1 MAIKFA
7 KLMNDEDI
15 VADIEDSAADAT
27 KFTFK
32 NPARLVITHQGVGM
46 MPMNPFMKAKSVEIP
61 KSYIVYTTDVDD
73 EISNAYNAK
82 FGGGIVFAPAGT
94 QIPGSNLFMG

>member
-7 KLMNDEDI
+7 KLLSDEDI
-15 VADIEDSAADAT
+15 VADVEQAEDVS

-46 MPMNPFMKAKSVEIP
+46 MPMNPFMKGKSVDIP
-61 KSYIVYTTDVDD
+61 KSYVVYTTDVDD
-73 EISNAYNAK
+73 EILNAYNAK
-82 FGGGIVFAPAGT
+82 FGSGIVFAPAGT

>member
-1 MAIKFA
+1 MIKFA

-15 VADIEDSAADAT
+15 VADIENAEDAT

-32 NPARLVITHQGVGM
+32 NPARLVITQQGIGM
-46 MPMNPFMKAKSVEIP
+46 MPMNPFMKGKSVEIP

-94 QIPGSNLFMG
+94 QIPGTSLFMG

>member
-15 VADIEDSAADAT
+15 VADIENAEDVS
-27 KFTFK
+27 KLTFK

-61 KSYIVYTTDVDD
+61 KSYIVYTTDVDE

-82 FGGGIVFAPAGT
+82 FGSGIVLAPAGT
-94 QIPGSNLFMG
+94 QIPGTSLFMG